1 MLLPGHA
8 WQDTALSGC
17 SSASLSQGCPALQ
30 PLQLCQRLHSILL
43 TMCEDQPGRRLP
55 LQSVLEACQIHWE
68 EAAVH
73 PTSANLLVR
82 QLVGLVLGTI
92 SEVSV
97 DLCFSTLGPFPGHVR
112 LLKFK

>member
-1 MLLPGHA
+1 MLVPGQA
-8 WQDTALSGC
+8 WQDVALSGC
-17 SSASLSQGCPALQ
+17 SSVSLSQGCSAFQ
-30 PLQLCQRLHSILL
+30 PLQLCQPLHCILL

-73 PTSANLLVR
+73 PTSANLHVR
-82 QLVGLVLGTI
+82 QLVGMVLGTI